1 MNLITISSR
10 RIGAQEVK
18 TVNARD
24 LHAFLEIG
32 KDFTNWVKDQI
43 QRARLIESRDYV
55 VFAQQGESGG
65 KPRSEYHLTIDAG
78 KHIAMMSQTEKG
90 FEVRDYFIECERR
103 ALTAITPA
111 LPRSFAEALR
121 LAADELEARQR
132 AEAALSVA
140 APKAAALDLISAGND
155 TLTITEAAKV
165 LGMKRTALVAKMQ
178 ADGWIY
184 RQNQS
189 WVAYTQH
196 IKSGRLKQ
204 LLYRMAKVPP
214 AEVDA
219 AYAQVLGVRQLNC
232 LLGKAPAGVADAAKS
247 LWTPG
252 TRCVWVTG
260 GTNQHNQAG
269 MLYIIYLITYRTR
282 ANTL

>member
-1 MNLITISSR
+1 MNELITISSR

-43 QRARLIESRDYV
+43 QRARLIENRDYV

-65 KPRSEYHLTIDAG
+65 KPRSEYYLTIDAG

-132 AEAALSVA
+132 AEAALALA
-140 APKAAALDLISAGND
+140 APKVEFVDRYVIADSGAKGFRQVCKLLKANEARFREFLIGARVMYRLGGEWMAHQPHIDAGRFEVK
-155 TLTITEAAKV
+155 TGEANSHAFNRCLFTPKGV
-165 LGMKRTALVAKMQ
+165 E
-178 ADGWIY
+178 
-184 RQNQS
+184 
-189 WVAYTQH
+189 WVAGEWAKH
-196 IKSGRLKQ
+196 Q
-204 LLYRMAKVPP
+204 LRS
-214 AEVDA
+214 EVA
-219 AYAQVLGVRQLNC
+219 A
-232 LLGKAPAGVADAAKS
+232 
-247 LWTPG
+247 
-252 TRCVWVTG
+252 
-260 GTNQHNQAG
+260 
-269 MLYIIYLITYRTR
+269 
-282 ANTL
+282 